1 VDIVKVYDP
10 MDSIVYRHMVS
21 QPDPYAVP
29 VTSPRCINRLPSGYA
44 NGSPRTYLGRTRRTN
59 QAA

>member
-1 VDIVKVYDP
+1 MNVYDP
-10 MDSIVYRHMVS
+10 MDSIVYRRMD
-21 QPDPYAVP
+21 QQRDPYAVAI
-29 VTSPRCINRLPSGYA
+29 TSTRSIDRLPSGYA